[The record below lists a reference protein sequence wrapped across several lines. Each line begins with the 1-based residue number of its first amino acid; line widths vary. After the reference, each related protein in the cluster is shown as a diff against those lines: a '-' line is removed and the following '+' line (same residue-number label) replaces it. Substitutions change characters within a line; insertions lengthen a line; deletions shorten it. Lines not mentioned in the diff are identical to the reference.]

1 MSVRNVRKNL
11 SLMVDGKGYAGQ
23 IDSFNAPRLRWQ
35 TESFRAGGMEAPVEM
50 AMGLEKLSCDFSLI
64 SYDADVLAAFG
75 VKEGGKTR
83 LVVREALESF
93 DGTVTPVV
101 HTMQGRIRS
110 IDPGVSKPGE
120 KPLLKV
126 EMALVYY
133 QLKHGDQVVIDIDV
147 ENMVRVINGVDML
160 QPTRDAL
167 GI

>member
-1 MSVRNVRKNL
+1 
-11 SLMVDGKGYAGQ
+11 
-23 IDSFNAPRLRWQ
+23 
-35 TESFRAGGMEAPVEM
+35 
-50 AMGLEKLSCDFSLI
+50 
-64 SYDADVLAAFG
+64 
-75 VKEGGKTR
+75 
-83 LVVREALESF
+83 
-93 DGTVTPVV
+93 
-101 HTMQGRIRS
+101 MQGRIRS

-120 KPLLKV
+120 KPILKV